1 VSFSVAFSSIFL
13 SEMNRAWIEVDLG
26 ALTRNAQA
34 LSDRAG
40 VPLIP
45 MVKADAYGLGAVQV
59 AHALEPMSPHAFG
72 VATVAE
78 GEELRKAGITRRIIV
93 FTPLSTGDYESAHA
107 SRLIPSLGSREEI
120 AAWKLY
126 GSPYNLQIDTGMA
139 RAGVP
144 WREIAGLAEVLK
156 AIPPEAVFTHFHS
169 SELDD
174 GSMEI
179 QEGRFKVA
187 LDGLPA
193 KPQYIHTD
201 NSAAIVRHGKSKL
214 SAIRPGIFLYGVGSG
229 EGAALQPEP
238 VVSMKA
244 RIVETRWVEQG
255 DTVSYDAT
263 WTAGRRSLI
272 ATIPIGYA
280 DGYPR
285 NASSVGLGVVNGD
298 KLVPIVGRV
307 TMDMIMLDITD
318 SGARPGD
325 VVTMIGDPR
334 ASNAAIDIAS
344 IATLASMSPYEL
356 LTGLRNR
363 IPRIYHR

>member
-1 VSFSVAFSSIFL
+1 
-13 SEMNRAWIEVDLG
+13 MNRAWIEVDLG
-26 ALTRNAQA
+26 ALLRNAQA
-34 LSDRAG
+34 LAHRAS

-59 AHALEPMSPHAFG
+59 AHALEPLSPHAFG

-78 GEELRKAGITRRIIV
+78 GEELRKAGISRRIIV
-93 FTPLSTGDYESAHA
+93 FTPLSAEDFEAARVSSLTPA
-107 SRLIPSLGSREEI
+107 LGSKEEI
-120 AAWKLY
+120 DSWKLY
-126 GSPYNLQIDTGMA
+126 GLPYILQIDTGMA

-144 WREIAGLAEVLK
+144 WREVSTLAQLLK
-156 AIPPEAVFTHFHS
+156 ANPPEAVFTHFHS

-174 GSMEI
+174 GSIEI
-179 QEGRFKVA
+179 QEGRFTVA
-187 LDGLPA
+187 LESLPA
-193 KPQYIHTD
+193 KPRFVHSD
-201 NSAAIVRHGKSKL
+201 NSAAIARRGKSKL
-214 SAIRPGIFLYGVGSG
+214 SAVRPGIFLYGVGSG
-229 EGAALQPEP
+229 ESAAIQPEP

-244 RIVETRWVEQG
+244 RIVELRWVEQG

-263 WTAGRRSLI
+263 WTASRRSLI
-272 ATIPIGYA
+272 ATIPLGYA

-285 NASSVGLGVVNGD
+285 NASSVGLGVVND
-298 KLVPIVGRV
+298 KVVPIVGRV
-307 TMDMIMLDITD
+307 TMDMIMLDVTD
-318 SGARPGD
+318 SGAGVGD

-344 IATLASMSPYEL
+344 IAAFASMSPYEL